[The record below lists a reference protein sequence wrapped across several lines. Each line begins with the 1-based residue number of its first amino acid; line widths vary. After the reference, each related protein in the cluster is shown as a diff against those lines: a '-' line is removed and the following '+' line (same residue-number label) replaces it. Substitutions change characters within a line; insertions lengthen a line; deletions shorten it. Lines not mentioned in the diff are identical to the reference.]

1 MEQWSPMPNSIR
13 TGGLILA
20 AALLASSCEPS
31 SLTEARDQLGRGGE
45 RIVEYVLP
53 VVSDTFNV
61 ESLLDPAVVFV
72 TSDSMLGIRIDTRTL
87 GYGIGLFAPFIGLGD
102 SVPVVAYQE
111 IVSDQASN
119 KVDFGD
125 LEDVVRQVTLHDAR
139 LLLSVENTADV
150 DAILVDFNLGVA
162 ELTAGGLLP
171 SPIVFETD
179 SVTGDSIFVA
189 VAETNQNYLTIP
201 ANGDTTFT
209 FQGGALIDRL
219 VHMVLDGRR
228 AALVGEG
235 TVTTDAVAG
244 QILGSDAI
252 NLQLD
257 LITVLDFTVPD
268 TGVVF
273 VINTTQDGLDFD
285 ADDADPILERLVLA
299 ELATDV
305 INDLPFGMEL
315 DIAFAPGDL
324 GDEDLFSN
332 PDAVIVTRVG
342 VDTAIVDLNGRLI
355 DARTSTALISLLS
368 DQVRALLDNQFTA
381 SVRVRLMGNE
391 TSQRRGAVSAGARAL
406 FDSRGRIQLRLGA
419 SQ

>member
-13 TGGLILA
+13 TGGLLLT
-20 AALLASSCEPS
+20 AALLGLSCEPS

-61 ESLLDPAVVFV
+61 ESLLDPVVVVV

-111 IVSDQASN
+111 IVSDQAFN
-119 KVDFGD
+119 TVDFGD
-125 LEDVVRQVTLHDAR
+125 LEDMVRQVTLHDAR
-139 LLLSVENTADV
+139 LLMSVENTADV

-257 LITVLDFTVPD
+257 LIAVLDFTVPD

-305 INDLPFGMEL
+305 INNLPFGVEL

-324 GDEDLFSN
+324 GDEDLFFN
-332 PDAVIVTRVG
+332 PDAVIVSRVG

-355 DARTSTALISLLS
+355 SARTSTALISLLS
-368 DQVRALLDNQFTA
+368 DQVRALLENQFTA

-391 TSQRRGAVSAGARAL
+391 TSQRRGAVKAGARAE